1 MLIRNRVFNVEGYEN
16 DQQGVIVLRELDS
29 KKLQD
34 LEPDINEKCFAK
46 YGFYPVNITEN
57 KNGISDLMLN
67 QLSVEEFRLILK
79 YDYWGDLKCRTLGLL
94 R

>member
-16 DQQGVIVLRELDS
+16 NQRGVIVIRELDS

-34 LEPDINEKCFAK
+34 LEPDINEKCCAK
-46 YGFYPVNITEN
+46 YGFYPVSITEN

-79 YDYWGDLKCRTLGLL
+79 YDY
-94 R
+94 